1 VKVTVVLLHTA
12 QNKSNDDYVLVD
24 TTHMVLTCR
33 LIYFFWFL
41 DNFSFL
47 LTVLSTMTNLIYVL
61 YLILSAINRACQTV
75 EKTFCNVYKC
85 RKIKKI
91 LKTL

>member
-61 YLILSAINRACQTV
+61 YLILNAINRACQTV
-75 EKTFCNVYKC
+75 EKTFSMFINVEKYK
-85 RKIKKI
+85 KY
-91 LKTL
+91 

>member
-24 TTHMVLTCR
+24 TTHVVLTCR

-41 DNFSFL
+41 DNFSFF
-47 LTVLSTMTNLIYVL
+47 
-61 YLILSAINRACQTV
+61 INSV
-75 EKTFCNVYKC
+75 INYD
-85 RKIKKI
+85 
-91 LKTL
+91 